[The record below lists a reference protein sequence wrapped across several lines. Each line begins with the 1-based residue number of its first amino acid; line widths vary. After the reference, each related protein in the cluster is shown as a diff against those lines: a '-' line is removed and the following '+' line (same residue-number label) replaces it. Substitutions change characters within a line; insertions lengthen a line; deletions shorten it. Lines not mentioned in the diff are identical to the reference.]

1 MALLGSMATTAVL
14 LQPPGPAFAAETLL
28 EAHAEPVPP
37 MPPMHAEPA
46 YAEPGYAE
54 PAYGAPALA
63 EPALAAQ
70 VRADPRMLAIL
81 ASPALG
87 GIHAPTQAAPVHAA
101 AASACVEP
109 ASAEPS
115 RLEPPTLASLQ
126 AWAKAPAGRAA
137 LEAWKEKK
145 RKSLKEQ
152 QEKGVALW
160 EAAADSDDENVHF
173 APGAGGATLR
183 AEPAQVELPPEL
195 QVAAALQMVAPPLQT
210 VAAEVVEARATQEA
224 VQAGLQAGLQEAAAP
239 VAEGV
244 VLPGVHVGEAMHVGE
259 VMHAML
265 DASGQV
271 EGQGMV

>member
-87 GIHAPTQAAPVHAA
+87 GIHAPTQAEPVHAA

-109 ASAEPS
+109 APAEPS

>member
-1 MALLGSMATTAVL
+1 MLGSMATTAVL

-87 GIHAPTQAAPVHAA
+87 GIHAPTQGEPVHAA

-109 ASAEPS
+109 APAEPS
-115 RLEPPTLASLQ
+115 RLEPSRLEPPGRGAVAPTQAALE
-126 AWAKAPAGRAA
+126 AWAKAPAGRMA
-137 LEAWKEKK
+137 LEAWKE
-145 RKSLKEQ
+145 Q
-152 QEKGVALW
+152 
-160 EAAADSDDENVHF
+160 
-173 APGAGGATLR
+173 P
-183 AEPAQVELPPEL
+183 
-195 QVAAALQMVAPPLQT
+195 
-210 VAAEVVEARATQEA
+210 
-224 VQAGLQAGLQEAAAP
+224 
-239 VAEGV
+239 
-244 VLPGVHVGEAMHVGE
+244 
-259 VMHAML
+259 
-265 DASGQV
+265 
-271 EGQGMV
+271 